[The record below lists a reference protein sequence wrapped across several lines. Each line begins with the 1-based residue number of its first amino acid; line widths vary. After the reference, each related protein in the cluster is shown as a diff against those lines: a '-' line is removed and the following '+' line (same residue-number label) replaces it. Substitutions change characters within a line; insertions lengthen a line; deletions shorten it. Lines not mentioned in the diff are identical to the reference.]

1 MKNIMPLIIGLFLT
15 FVLIGSC
22 SKSSDGDP
30 APDVVPQYPDL
41 KQYFDAGYVAPVGFE
56 DLGKATATADGKPV
70 RVFKDII
77 GDKDLL
83 WAGKDVPSP
92 MWPTPP
98 VYHAEGTTG
107 YILVHNVTNTFWESP
122 QFTAISQPYDLYVVL
137 RDLEAVNYEGYFARS
152 LGLRNRGD
160 KLELS
165 ISGPNSPTT
174 TSVDMSAPTILEF
187 NKISVVRIRFDGAN
201 TKLYINNVVVAPGA
215 VNIGAG
221 KINQLV
227 YGTNSHAAQHD
238 FFGMWVKFGTI
249 SDGDHTK
256 IYQALSDFYKPATF
270 PADPLA
276 KNIKAVWN
284 NTTKAWGAQY
294 EYEGGANLEDIT
306 KTTYQWGYHI
316 LANDLDTSDIIAG
329 ATSKTLTRAS
339 YSAIFTQ
346 PGQGKVRVFVRVTV
360 YGKDGKSWNHL
371 VRSAFT
377 LDNVL

>member
-1 MKNIMPLIIGLFLT
+1 MPLIIGLVLSFL
-15 FVLIGSC
+15 LIGSC

-30 APDVVPQYPDL
+30 APDVIPQYPDM

-56 DLGKATATADGKPV
+56 DIGKATTVVDGKPV
-70 RVFKDII
+70 RVIKDII
-77 GDKDLL
+77 GDKDLT

-98 VYHAEGTTG
+98 VYHLEGATG
-107 YILVHNVTNTFWESP
+107 YILVHNVSDTFWESVP
-122 QFTAISQPYDLYVVL
+122 FTAIAQPYDLYVVL
-137 RDLEAVNYEGYFARS
+137 RDVEAVNYEGYFARS

-160 KLELS
+160 RLELS
-165 ISGPNSPTT
+165 ISGPNTPST
-174 TSVDMSAPTILEF
+174 TSVDMNTPTILEF
-187 NKISVVRIRFDGAN
+187 NKISIVRIRFDGAN

-249 SDGDHTK
+249 SDSDHSK
-256 IYQALSDFYKPATF
+256 IYQALADFYKPGIF
-270 PADPLA
+270 PAEPLA
-276 KNIKAVWN
+276 NNIKAVWN
-284 NTTKAWGAQY
+284 NTTKAWEAQY
-294 EYEGGANLEDIT
+294 TYEGGTNLEDIT
-306 KTTYQWGYHI
+306 KTTYQWGYWTQGI
-316 LANDLDTSDIIAG
+316 DLDTSDIIVG
-329 ATSKTLTRAS
+329 ATSKTLIRSS
-339 YSAIFTQ
+339 YPAIFPE
-346 PGQGKVRVFVRVTV
+346 PGQGKVKVFVRVTV
-360 YGKDGKSWNHL
+360 FGKDGKSWNHL